1 MKKTIKISF
10 SILCVLSLCM
20 LTACKGK
27 ESKAEAP
34 KADAPKAEAPKA
46 EAPKAEAPKAEAPK
60 ADAPKADASKS
71 AIFFVSP
78 KASTKVKSPVKV
90 VFGLSGKKVRP
101 AGEDPSDKTSGH
113 HHLIIDGASIPAGQ
127 VVPMDK
133 THIHFGKGQTETS
146 VKLSSG
152 KHTLTMQFADGAHM
166 SYGKDWSSSIEIEV
180 E

>member
-1 MKKTIKISF
+1 MKNMIKFVISIVCIL
-10 SILCVLSLCM
+10 SICM
-20 LTACKGK
+20 FTACKGK
-27 ESKAEAP
+27 TPKAE
-34 KADAPKAEAPKA
+34 APKAEAPKA

-60 ADAPKADASKS
+60 AEAPKAE
-71 AIFFVSP
+71 IFFISP
-78 KASTKVKSPVKV
+78 KANTKVKSPVTV
-90 VFGLSGKKVRP
+90 TFGLSGKTIRP
-101 AGEDPSDKTSGH
+101 AGEDPSDKASGH

-133 THIHFGKGQTETS
+133 THLHFGEGQTETS

-166 SYGKDWSSSIEIEV
+166 SYGKEWSTSIEIEV

>member
-1 MKKTIKISF
+1 MKNTIKISM
-10 SILCVLSLCM
+10 SILCVLSICM

-27 ESKAEAP
+27 TPKAE
-34 KADAPKAEAPKA
+34 APKAEAPKA

-60 ADAPKADASKS
+60 AEAPKAEAPKS

-78 KASTKVKSPVKV
+78 KAKTKVKSPVKV
-90 VFGLSGKKVRP
+90 VFGLSGKKIRP

-152 KHTLTMQFADGAHM
+152 KHTLTMQFADGAHI
-166 SYGKDWSSSIEIEV
+166 SYGKDWSSTIEIEV